1 MNILITILTFLWVV
15 IQFYK
20 KIVTAN
26 SRNKYYYFALL
37 IIHFSAFIVFH
48 IISIDIKR
56 DSFLFYENA
65 FLAKSFLNFKFLG
78 SEFMSILVYPFVK
91 LGVSYFNISFLFASI
106 SFKMFL
112 KYSNYLL
119 NIYSKNKS
127 IILLVII
134 LFFLTPSLHYWTA
147 GLSKEAILFLFMGTF
162 LFEVLKNKF
171 LSLTSV
177 VSLFFILLI
186 RPYLF
191 VIILF
196 GFILHVLT
204 NDKYSKQFKIKIISI
219 SAFCILIVLPVL
231 KQFLKIES
239 INLEVFNRN
248 YESLVHFSSTNGKSS
263 INLGDSNY
271 LERLLLVL
279 FRPFFYDAKTFFQYI
294 ISVEN
299 LIFLLLFL
307 KVLKDLILKK
317 INICFKKDVFL
328 LSVSIILILFYSIY
342 MYNLGLASRMRI
354 MYIPYFYVFVFFAY
368 LRSIKLDEEKNN

>member
-1 MNILITILTFLWVV
+1 MLYLKLINSKNTQRVYFVFL
-15 IQFYK
+15 F
-20 KIVTAN
+20 
-26 SRNKYYYFALL
+26 
-37 IIHFSAFIVFH
+37 IIHF
-48 IISIDIKR
+48 ISFGLHYTHNIDVKR
-56 DSFLFYENA
+56 DSFFFFDNA
-65 FLAKSFLNFKFLG
+65 LNSDSIFSFKFLG
-78 SEFMSILVYPFVK
+78 SQFMSVIVYPFSKV
-91 LGVSYFNISFLFASI
+91 GMNYFSISLLFATF
-106 SFKMFL
+106 SFNMFL
-112 KYSNYLL
+112 KYLKFFLKY
-119 NIYSKNKS
+119 IENKVS
-127 IILLVII
+127 WELHVIILL
-134 LFFLTPSLHYWTA
+134 FLTPSLHYWTA

-196 GFILHVLT
+196 AFILHVLT

-219 SAFCILIVLPVL
+219 SAFCILIVFPIL
-231 KQFLKIES
+231 KQFLKLES

-263 INLGDSNY
+263 INLGDSNF

-279 FRPFFYDAKTFFQYI
+279 FRPFFYDAKTFFQYV

-299 LIFLLLFL
+299 LIFLVLFL
-307 KVLKDLILKK
+307 KVLKDLIIKK
-317 INICFKKDVFL
+317 INIWFKKDVFL
-328 LSVSIILILFYSIY
+328 LCVSIILILFYSIY
-342 MYNLGLASRMRI
+342 MYNLGLASRMRV
-354 MYIPYFYVFVFFAY
+354 MFIPYFYVFVFFTY

>member
-1 MNILITILTFLWVV
+1 MNVILIIVLFFWNIFQLYNKTQNKDYLHVF
-15 IQFYK
+15 FYL
-20 KIVTAN
+20 
-26 SRNKYYYFALL
+26 ALL
-37 IIHFSAFIVFH
+37 IFHFTAFFLFYKT
-48 IISIDIKR
+48 SIEIER
-56 DSFLFYENA
+56 DSFLFYKNA
-65 FLAKSFLNFKFLG
+65 LNANSIWDFNFLG

-91 LGVSYFNISFLFASI
+91 AGISYFNISFLFASI
-106 SFKMFL
+106 SFIMFL
-112 KYSNYLL
+112 KYSSYLL

-279 FRPFFYDAKTFFQYI
+279 FRPFFYDAKPFFQYI

-299 LIFLLLFL
+299 LIFLLLFF

-317 INICFKKDVFL
+317 IKICFKKDIFL

-342 MYNLGLASRMRI
+342 MYNLGLASRMRV
-354 MYIPYFYVFVFFAY
+354 MYIPYFYVFVFFTY